1 MATKNNRFWIKIIG
15 VEREIQ
21 IESIM
26 TLDVILERLLLQE
39 FVAFGDIILQSKQV
53 QYIQNR

>member
-1 MATKNNRFWIKIIG
+1 MAKNNRFWIKIIG
-15 VEREIQ
+15 VEREVQ

-26 TLDVILERLLLQE
+26 SLDEILTKLQQEE
-39 FVAFGDIILQSKQV
+39 FFAFGNIVIQSNQV